1 MQKNGLK
8 MGGEGWRIGGTDPAR
23 WPPSAQGSWNR
34 RRETDE
40 STMRL
45 GGLQPPHPTDSSGAH
60 PVRTWPDTRV
70 S

>member
-1 MQKNGLK
+1 MRKNGLK
-8 MGGEGWRIGGTDPAR
+8 IGGEGWRIGGNDLAR

-45 GGLQPPHPTDSSGAH
+45 GGLQPHTQMTALGL
-60 PVRTWPDTRV
+60 TQ
-70 S
+70 